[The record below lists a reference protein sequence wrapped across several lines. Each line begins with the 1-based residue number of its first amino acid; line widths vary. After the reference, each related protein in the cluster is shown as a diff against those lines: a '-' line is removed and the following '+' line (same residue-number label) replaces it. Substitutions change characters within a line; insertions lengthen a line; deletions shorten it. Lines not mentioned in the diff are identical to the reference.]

1 MPIAAASA
9 TIRMNL
15 MNFIPFDI
23 PYPTY
28 LVPSPISVTMNW
40 RKAKASP
47 ATMRYPIVRLTWQS

>member
-1 MPIAAASA
+1 
-9 TIRMNL
+9 MNL

-40 RKAKASP
+40 RRAKASP